1 MYKSLFLKVA
11 FLLIIIV
18 LSQSVNA
25 QDILKGKDLSQI
37 KVDQLTD
44 ADIAKLKAQLAGSNL
59 TIDQAEQM
67 AISKGMSAAEFAKL
81 KQRLAATTTTNNSA
95 TGKLKSQEKETVDK
109 QSRKDSLSVPPYD
122 RTKPKP
128 LIDSLIFGSELYT
141 SVAPSFEPNMSL
153 ATPMNYVLG
162 PNDVLSVSVYGVQV
176 YDGELPV
183 SAEGFVNVPNVGQ
196 IKVAGMTI
204 ELATQR
210 MKTAMSRVYSTLS
223 SGGSKLAVT
232 LSKIRS
238 IKVNVIGSV
247 FPGTYTVSSLSS
259 VFNVL
264 YLAGGPRQFG
274 TFREIELV
282 RANQP
287 VRKID
292 LYRFLANGDQSD
304 NIGLK
309 DNDVIR
315 IPAYKTR
322 VELQGQVKR
331 PGIFEVLPGENFS
344 DILAFASGFT
354 DTAYMASVK
363 VYQRNDRERTVKDL
377 ARDNYQAFTPQTGD
391 VIVASRILNRFQ
403 NRVKITGA
411 IFRPDIYEL
420 TNGLKVADLIRRADG
435 LKGDAFIGRGQIL
448 RQEDDLSRSILSFDI
463 AKALAGN
470 ETSNL
475 LLKREDEVLISSV
488 QDLKDSLKVN
498 VQGEVR
504 RPGTYDYVDKLT
516 LKDVL
521 LQAGGFTDAA
531 YKKVEV
537 ARMLRRDSI
546 GAQDNRMSTVIDV
559 ELSDLNSLTASLTL
573 QPFDV
578 ITVRRMPGYVLPES
592 IIVIGQVQYP
602 GPYALQSTDERISQ
616 ILKRVG
622 GFTPDAYIEGA
633 YVKRYKTDLEKAKS
647 EEVAK
652 KAEKN
657 ILDTAG
663 LKSIT
668 EDIKR
673 DYDKIPLDI
682 HAILKS
688 PGSFQDFVL
697 RSKDEL
703 VIPKFDAQVRIS
715 GEVLMTTQVTY
726 QKTSSFNDYIS
737 SAGGY
742 SMNAKKSKS
751 YIVYSNGRAAS
762 IKRFLFFKSYPKVL
776 PGSEIIIPKKPE
788 KKPLSSGE
796 IIGIASAL
804 ASLAGVVI
812 AILNL

>member
-1 MYKSLFLKVA
+1 MSKIIQRVLSILM
-11 FLLIIIV
+11 FLLCTQV
-18 LSQSVNA
+18 ALSQ
-25 QDILKGKDLSQI
+25 DLLKGRDLSQI

-44 ADIAKLKAQLAGSNL
+44 ADIAKLKAQLLSSNL

-67 AISKGMSAAEFAKL
+67 AISKGMSAAEFGKL
-81 KQRLAATTTTNNSA
+81 RQRLTSSTATQNSA
-95 TGKLKSQEKETVDK
+95 TGRLKSLEKDNGNK
-109 QSRKDSLSVPPYD
+109 QSEKDSLSVPPYD

-153 ATPMNYVLG
+153 ATPVNYILG

-176 YDGELPV
+176 FDGELPV
-183 SAEGFVNVPNVGQ
+183 STEGTVNVPNVGQ
-196 IKVAGMTI
+196 IKVAGLTI
-204 ELATQR
+204 ESVTQR
-210 MKTAMSRVYSTLS
+210 LKTAMARVYSTLS

-247 FPGTYTVSSLSS
+247 FPGTYTVSSLST

-274 TFREIELV
+274 SFREIELV
-282 RANQP
+282 RSGQP
-287 VRKID
+287 IKKVD
-292 LYRFLANGDQSD
+292 LYRFLLNGDQSD

-331 PGIFEVLPGENFS
+331 PGIFEVLPGEKFF
-344 DILAFASGFT
+344 DVLAFASGFT

-363 VYQRNDRERTVKDL
+363 VYQRNDRERTVKDV
-377 ARDNYQAFTPQTGD
+377 ARDSYQVYTPQTGD
-391 VIVASRILNRFQ
+391 VIITSKILNRFQ

-411 IFRPDIYEL
+411 VFRPDTYEL

-435 LKGDAFIGRGQIL
+435 LKEDAFIGRGQIL
-448 RQEDDLSRSILSFDI
+448 RLEDDLSRSILSFDI
-463 AKALAGN
+463 AKALAGSD
-470 ETSNL
+470 ESNL
-475 LLKREDEVLISSV
+475 PLKREDEVLIASV
-488 QDLKDSLKVN
+488 QELKDSLKVN
-498 VQGEVR
+498 IQGEVR
-504 RPGTYDYVDKLT
+504 RPGVYDYVDKLT
-516 LKDVL
+516 LKDIV

-531 YKKVEV
+531 YKKVEI

-546 GAQDNRMSTVIDV
+546 GSQDNRASTVIDV
-559 ELSDLNSLTASLTL
+559 ELTDLNSLTASLTL

-578 ITVRRMPGYVLPES
+578 VTVRRMPGYLLPES
-592 IIVIGQVQYP
+592 VMVIGQVQYP
-602 GPYALQSTDERISQ
+602 GPYALQATNERISQ

-622 GFTPDAYIEGA
+622 GFTPDAYLEGA
-633 YVKRYKTDLEKAKS
+633 YVKRYKTDLEKIKS

-657 ILDTAG
+657 IADTVG
-663 LKSIT
+663 LKSIM

-673 DYDKIPLDI
+673 EYDKIPLDI
-682 HAILKS
+682 DAIMKS

-697 RSKDEL
+697 RSRDEL
-703 VIPKFDAQVRIS
+703 VIPKFDAQVKIS
-715 GEVLMTTQVTY
+715 GEVLMATQVTF
-726 QKTSSFNDYIS
+726 QKSSSFDDYIS

-762 IKRFLFFKSYPKVL
+762 IKHFLFFKSYPKVL
-776 PGSEIIIPKKPE
+776 PGSEIIVPKKPE